1 MAPKK
6 TRIEL
11 QASSSKKRNKNL
23 AEDEHAHKPVLNV
36 NSKKRFNSKK
46 RVNSKKRITDKK
58 ALNKLINKMA
68 LETEASSVMK
78 NLPEDELMDDHDQ
91 KTVLNVDSKKLKTDD
106 GNKGIETSKT
116 PLKSEDDEPWN
127 PSKPIPEDF
136 VPWLEHDHDKC
147 IAEQLG
153 LDLDAPIPAH
163 YADYFYNQA
172 TPSPEG
178 SFNLS
183 YSDSELSKINPHDFP
198 REPTPPMEFRFAS
211 RNPPSSPSDG
221 DLGSDDDSDGLG
233 GPITRSKTK
242 KREEALYDKLLELE
256 RADAKT
262 AKWLKRIDEDEA
274 RWKPTN

>member
-6 TRIEL
+6 TQLEL
-11 QASSSKKRNKNL
+11 QASSKKRTKNSD
-23 AEDEHAHKPVLNV
+23 EDDEPVLNV
-36 NSKKRFNSKK
+36 NSKKRLAPQK
-46 RVNSKKRITDKK
+46 T
-58 ALNKLINKMA
+58 LNKLINKTA
-68 LETEASSVMK
+68 LEPEASSVMK
-78 NLPEDELMDDHDQ
+78 NLPEDDHDH
-91 KTVLNVDSKKLKTDD
+91 KTVLNVVDSNKLKTDD

-127 PSKPIPEDF
+127 PSKPLPEGF

-153 LDLDAPIPAH
+153 IDLDAPIPAE

-178 SFNLS
+178 SFNLH
-183 YSDSELSKINPHDFP
+183 YSDSELAKIDPLDFP

-256 RADAKT
+256 CSDAKT
-262 AKWLKRIDEDEA
+262 AKWLKRINDDEA
-274 RWKPTN
+274 RWSREADNKIQDKEKGRSIQKTA